1 MNLDIK
7 SNTFEPILN
16 SVISWVELNLNSDWE
31 NKLKLNIKKNIVIL
45 NFIVV
50 KLVEKMKNVIKFPFK
65 FILISLVVLTT
76 YACYEDLDDN
86 GAFTNEINDF
96 VWKGMN
102 AAYLYKD
109 NIEDLSNNR
118 FSNDSDYLDYLNLFE
133 TPEVLFDNLIF
144 NRETIDKHS
153 VIVNDYVELQQYFQ
167 GVSTSNGMEYGLR
180 YFPGSNF
187 NVYGYV
193 RYVHPGS
200 VADENNIKRGDIFFE
215 INNTSL
221 NLDNYSSL
229 LSMDNYSI
237 NFADYYNNNTPEIID
252 DTIVNNDIIIDL
264 YKVSLEKNPIFHSDI
279 IENSDGKSGYI
290 LYNQFTSTFDDELS
304 EVFANFKS
312 NNVDNLILDL
322 RYNSGGSINSAIL
335 ISSLITGQFTN
346 DIFSTEQW
354 NNEIQNYWLNND
366 PEYLINRFIDNPNSL
381 NLNKVIIITSR
392 SSASASEL
400 VINCLKPY
408 IDVIQVGAT
417 TYGKYQA
424 SVTLYDSPDFSLNG
438 VNPSHNYALQPLVLK
453 TLNSLGETDYY
464 NGLDPDIIA
473 YEDSSNLGII
483 GDLDEPLLSLA
494 LDQITLGKNLNNFTE
509 VLDLIGDSSELDI
522 LNKEMYY
529 FIDNYS
535 KFDNSYERKK

>member
-16 SVISWVELNLNSDWE
+16 SEIFSVELNLNSVWE

-45 NFIVV
+45 KFIVV
-50 KLVEKMKNVIKFPFK
+50 KLVEKMKNVIKFPLK
-65 FILISLVVLTT
+65 YILILIVLLTT
-76 YACYEDLDDN
+76 YGCYEDLDDN

-109 NIEDLSNNR
+109 NIEDLLNNR
-118 FSNDSDYLDYLNLFE
+118 FTSDSDYLDYLNLFE
-133 TPEVLFDNLIF
+133 TPEVLFENLIF

-153 VIVNDYVELQQYFQ
+153 IIVDDYVELQQYFQ

-187 NVYGYV
+187 DIYGYV

-200 VADENNIKRGDIFFE
+200 VADQNNIKRGDIFFE

-221 NLDNYSSL
+221 NLDNYSSF
-229 LSMDNYSI
+229 LSMDSYSV
-237 NFADYYNNNTPEIID
+237 NFADYFNNNTPEIID
-252 DTIVNNDIIIDL
+252 DTIVSNNITVDL

-279 IENSDGKSGYI
+279 IENSDGKSGYL
-290 LYNQFTSTFDDELS
+290 LYNQFTSTFDDELT

-312 NNVDNLILDL
+312 NNIDNLILDL

-346 DIFSTEQW
+346 EIFSTEQW

-366 PEYLINRFIDNPNSL
+366 PEYLINRFIGNSNSL

-408 IDVIQVGAT
+408 IDVIQVGTT

-424 SVTLYDSPDFSLNG
+424 SVTLYDSTDFSLNG

-464 NGLDPDIIA
+464 NGLNPDILA
-473 YEDSSNLGII
+473 EEDSSNLGII
-483 GDLDEPLLSLA
+483 GNIDEPLLSIA
-494 LDQITLGKNLNNFTE
+494 LGQISLDKNFNNYTQ
-509 VLDLIGDSSELDI
+509 VLDLVGDSNELEI

-529 FIDNYS
+529 FIENYS
-535 KFDNSYERKK
+535 KFDISYERKK

>member
-200 VADENNIKRGDIFFE
+200 VAGENNIKRGDIFFE

-290 LYNQFTSTFDDELS
+290 LYNQFTSTFDDELTN
-304 EVFANFKS
+304 VFANFKS
-312 NNVDNLILDL
+312 NNIDNLILDL

-494 LDQITLGKNLNNFTE
+494 LGQITLDKNLNNFTE

>member
-1 MNLDIK
+1 
-7 SNTFEPILN
+7 
-16 SVISWVELNLNSDWE
+16 
-31 NKLKLNIKKNIVIL
+31 
-45 NFIVV
+45 
-50 KLVEKMKNVIKFPFK
+50 
-65 FILISLVVLTT
+65 
-76 YACYEDLDDN
+76 
-86 GAFTNEINDF
+86 
-96 VWKGMN
+96 
-102 AAYLYKD
+102 
-109 NIEDLSNNR
+109 
-118 FSNDSDYLDYLNLFE
+118 
-133 TPEVLFDNLIF
+133 
-144 NRETIDKHS
+144 
-153 VIVNDYVELQQYFQ
+153 
-167 GVSTSNGMEYGLR
+167 
-180 YFPGSNF
+180 
-187 NVYGYV
+187 
-193 RYVHPGS
+193 
-200 VADENNIKRGDIFFE
+200 
-215 INNTSL
+215 
-221 NLDNYSSL
+221 
-229 LSMDNYSI
+229 MDNYTV
-237 NFADYYNNNTPEIID
+237 NFADYFNNNTPEIID

-279 IENSDGKSGYI
+279 IENSNGKSGYI

-304 EVFANFKS
+304 NVFANFKS
-312 NNVDNLILDL
+312 NNIDNLILDL

-354 NNEIQNYWLNND
+354 NNEIQNYWLDND

-381 NLNKVIIITSR
+381 NLNKVIIITSG

-408 IDVIQVGAT
+408 IDVIQVGTT

-453 TLNSLGETDYY
+453 TLNYLGETDYY

-483 GDLDEPLLSLA
+483 GDLDEPLLSIA

-509 VLDLIGDSSELDI
+509 VLDLIGDSSELDV
-522 LNKEMYY
+522 LNKEMYH

-535 KFDNSYERKK
+535 KFDDSYERKK

>member
-290 LYNQFTSTFDDELS
+290 LYNQFTSTFDDELTN
-304 EVFANFKS
+304 VFANFKS
-312 NNVDNLILDL
+312 NNIDNLILDL

-494 LDQITLGKNLNNFTE
+494 LGQITLDKNLNNFTE

-529 FIDNYS
+529 FINNYS

>member
-1 MNLDIK
+1 
-7 SNTFEPILN
+7 
-16 SVISWVELNLNSDWE
+16 
-31 NKLKLNIKKNIVIL
+31 
-45 NFIVV
+45 
-50 KLVEKMKNVIKFPFK
+50 
-65 FILISLVVLTT
+65 
-76 YACYEDLDDN
+76 
-86 GAFTNEINDF
+86 
-96 VWKGMN
+96 
-102 AAYLYKD
+102 
-109 NIEDLSNNR
+109 
-118 FSNDSDYLDYLNLFE
+118 
-133 TPEVLFDNLIF
+133 
-144 NRETIDKHS
+144 
-153 VIVNDYVELQQYFQ
+153 
-167 GVSTSNGMEYGLR
+167 MEYGLR

-187 NVYGYV
+187 DIYGYV

-200 VADENNIKRGDIFFE
+200 VADQNNIKRGDIFFE

-221 NLDNYSSL
+221 NLDNYSSF
-229 LSMDNYSI
+229 LSMDSYSV
-237 NFADYYNNNTPEIID
+237 NFADYFNNNTPEIID
-252 DTIVNNDIIIDL
+252 DTIVSNNITVDL

-279 IENSDGKSGYI
+279 IENSDGKSGYL
-290 LYNQFTSTFDDELS
+290 LYNQFTSTFDDELT

-312 NNVDNLILDL
+312 NNIDNLILDL

-346 DIFSTEQW
+346 EIFSTEQW

-366 PEYLINRFIDNPNSL
+366 PEYLINRFIGNSNSL

-408 IDVIQVGAT
+408 IDVIQVGTT

-453 TLNSLGETDYY
+453 TLNSLGQTDYY
-464 NGLDPDIIA
+464 NGLSPDIFA
-473 YEDSSNLGII
+473 EENSSNLGII
-483 GDLDEPLLSLA
+483 GDIDEPLLSIA
-494 LDQITLGKNLNNFTE
+494 LEQISLDKNFNNYTQ
-509 VLDLIGDSSELDI
+509 VLDLVGDSNEFDV

-529 FIDNYS
+529 YIENYS

>member
-1 MNLDIK
+1 
-7 SNTFEPILN
+7 
-16 SVISWVELNLNSDWE
+16 
-31 NKLKLNIKKNIVIL
+31 
-45 NFIVV
+45 
-50 KLVEKMKNVIKFPFK
+50 MKNVIKFPFK
-65 FILISLVVLTT
+65 FILISVIAFATFG
-76 YACYEDLDDN
+76 CYEDLDDN

-109 NIEDLSNNR
+109 NIDDLSNNR
-118 FSNDSDYLDYLNLFE
+118 FTNDNDYIDYLNLYE
-133 TPEVLFDNLIF
+133 TPEVLFENLIF

-153 VIVNDYVELQQYFQ
+153 VIVDDYVELQQYFQ

-180 YFPGSNF
+180 YIPGSNF
-187 NVYGYV
+187 NIYGYV

-200 VADENNIKRGDIFFE
+200 VAEENNIQRGDIFFE
-215 INNTSL
+215 INNNSL

-229 LSMDNYSI
+229 LSMDSYTV
-237 NFADYYNNNTPEIID
+237 NFADYFNNNTPEIID
-252 DTIVNNDIIIDL
+252 DTIVSNNITVDL
-264 YKVSLEKNPIFHSDI
+264 YKVSLEKNPIFYLDI
-279 IENSDGKSGYI
+279 IENSDGKSGYL
-290 LYNQFTSTFDDELS
+290 LYNQFTSTYDDELN

-312 NNVDNLILDL
+312 NNIDNLILDL
-322 RYNSGGSINSAIL
+322 RYNSGGSVNSARL
-335 ISSLITGQFTN
+335 ISTLITGQFTN
-346 DIFSTEQW
+346 EIFSTEQW

-366 PEYLINRFIDNPNSL
+366 PEYLINRFIDNANSL

-400 VINCLKPY
+400 VINCLRPY
-408 IDVIQVGAT
+408 IDVIQVGTT

-424 SVTLYDSPDFSLNG
+424 SVTLYDSSDFSLNG

-453 TLNSLGETDYY
+453 TLNSIGETDYY
-464 NGLDPDIIA
+464 NGLSPNIIA
-473 YEDSSNLGII
+473 DEDSSNLGII

-494 LDQITLGKNLNNFTE
+494 LEQISFDKNLHNYTK

-535 KFDNSYERKK
+535 KFENLYERKK

>member
-1 MNLDIK
+1 ML
-7 SNTFEPILN
+7 
-16 SVISWVELNLNSDWE
+16 
-31 NKLKLNIKKNIVIL
+31 
-45 NFIVV
+45 V
-50 KLVEKMKNVIKFPFK
+50 KLVEKMKNFIKFPYK
-65 FILISLVVLTT
+65 FILISMVALATFG
-76 YACYEDLDDN
+76 CYEDLDDN

-109 NIEDLSNNR
+109 NIDDLSNNR
-118 FSNDSDYLDYLNLFE
+118 FTNDSEYIDYLNLYE
-133 TPEVLFDNLIF
+133 TPEVLFENLIF

-153 VIVNDYVELQQYFQ
+153 VIVDDYVKLQQYFQ

-180 YFPGSNF
+180 YIPASNF
-187 NVYGYV
+187 NIYGYV

-200 VADENNIKRGDIFFE
+200 VADENNIQRGDIFFE
-215 INNTSL
+215 INNNSL

-229 LSMDNYSI
+229 LSMDNYTV
-237 NFADYYNNNTPEIID
+237 NFADYINNNTPEIND
-252 DTIVNNDIIIDL
+252 DTIVNNNVTVDL
-264 YKVSLEKNPIFHSDI
+264 YKVSLEKNPIFHFDI
-279 IENSDGKSGYI
+279 IENSEGRSGYL
-290 LYNQFTSTFDDELS
+290 LYNQFTSTFDDELN

-312 NNVDNLILDL
+312 NNIDNLILDL
-322 RYNSGGSINSAIL
+322 RYNSGGSVNSARL
-335 ISSLITGQFTN
+335 ISTLITGQFTN
-346 DIFSTEQW
+346 EIFSTEQW

-366 PEYLINRFIDNPNSL
+366 PEYLINRFIDNANSL

-400 VINCLKPY
+400 VINCLRPY
-408 IDVIQVGAT
+408 IDVIQVGTT

-424 SVTLYDSPDFSLNG
+424 SVTLYDSSDFSLNG

-453 TLNSLGETDYY
+453 TLNSAGETDYY
-464 NGLDPDIIA
+464 NGLSPNIIA
-473 YEDSSNLGII
+473 DEDSSNLGII

-494 LDQITLGKNLNNFTE
+494 LGQISSDKNLHNYTE
-509 VLDLIGDSSELDI
+509 ELDLISDSSEFDL

-529 FIDNYS
+529 FINNYS

>member
-16 SVISWVELNLNSDWE
+16 SEIFSVELNLNSVWE

-45 NFIVV
+45 KFIVV
-50 KLVEKMKNVIKFPFK
+50 KLVEKMKNVIKFPLK
-65 FILISLVVLTT
+65 YILILIVLLTT
-76 YACYEDLDDN
+76 YGCYEDLDDN

-109 NIEDLSNNR
+109 NIEDLLNNR
-118 FSNDSDYLDYLNLFE
+118 FTSDNDYLDYLNLFE
-133 TPEVLFDNLIF
+133 TPEVLFENLIF

-153 VIVNDYVELQQYFQ
+153 IIVDDYVELQQYFQ

-187 NVYGYV
+187 DIYGYV

-200 VADENNIKRGDIFFE
+200 VADQNNIKRGDIFFE

-221 NLDNYSSL
+221 NLDNYSSF
-229 LSMDNYSI
+229 LSMDSYSV
-237 NFADYYNNNTPEIID
+237 NFADYFNNNTPEIID
-252 DTIVNNDIIIDL
+252 DTIVSNNITVDL

-279 IENSDGKSGYI
+279 IENSDGKSGYL
-290 LYNQFTSTFDDELS
+290 LYNQFTSTFDDELT

-312 NNVDNLILDL
+312 NNIDNLILDL

-346 DIFSTEQW
+346 EIFSTEQW

-366 PEYLINRFIDNPNSL
+366 PEYLINRFIGNSNSL

-408 IDVIQVGAT
+408 IDVIQVGTT

-424 SVTLYDSPDFSLNG
+424 SVTLYDSTDFSLNG

-464 NGLDPDIIA
+464 NGLSPDIFA
-473 YEDSSNLGII
+473 EEDSSNLGII
-483 GDLDEPLLSLA
+483 GDIDEPLLSIA
-494 LDQITLGKNLNNFTE
+494 LGQISSDKNFNNYTQT
-509 VLDLIGDSSELDI
+509 LDLIGDSNEFNV

-529 FIDNYS
+529 YIENYS

>member
-1 MNLDIK
+1 
-7 SNTFEPILN
+7 
-16 SVISWVELNLNSDWE
+16 
-31 NKLKLNIKKNIVIL
+31 
-45 NFIVV
+45 
-50 KLVEKMKNVIKFPFK
+50 MKNVIKFPLK
-65 FILISLVVLTT
+65 YILILIVLLTT
-76 YACYEDLDDN
+76 YGCYEDLDDN

-109 NIEDLSNNR
+109 NIQDLLNNR
-118 FSNDSDYLDYLNLFE
+118 FTSDSDYLDYLNLFE
-133 TPEVLFDNLIF
+133 TPEVLFENLIF

-153 VIVNDYVELQQYFQ
+153 IIVDNYVELQQYFQ

-187 NVYGYV
+187 DVYGYV

-200 VADENNIKRGDIFFE
+200 VADQNNIKRGDIFFE

-221 NLDNYSSL
+221 NLDNYSL
-229 LSMDNYSI
+229 FLSMDSYSV
-237 NFADYYNNNTPEIID
+237 NFADYFNNNTPEIID
-252 DTIVNNDIIIDL
+252 DTIVSNNITVDL

-279 IENSDGKSGYI
+279 IENSDGKSGYL
-290 LYNQFTSTFDDELS
+290 LYNQFTSTFDDELTD
-304 EVFANFKS
+304 VFANFKS
-312 NNVDNLILDL
+312 NNIDNLILDL

-346 DIFSTEQW
+346 DIFSSEQW

-366 PEYLINRFIDNPNSL
+366 PEYLINRFIENSNSL

-400 VINCLKPY
+400 VINCLRPY
-408 IDVIQVGAT
+408 INVIQVGTT

-464 NGLDPDIIA
+464 NGLSPDVFA
-473 YEDSSNLGII
+473 EEDSSNLGII
-483 GDLDEPLLSLA
+483 GNIDEPLLSIA
-494 LDQITLGKNLNNFTE
+494 LGQISLDKNFNNYTQE
-509 VLDLIGDSSELDI
+509 LDLIGDSNEFDVLD
-522 LNKEMYY
+522 KEMYY
-529 FIDNYS
+529 YIENYS

>member
-1 MNLDIK
+1 
-7 SNTFEPILN
+7 
-16 SVISWVELNLNSDWE
+16 
-31 NKLKLNIKKNIVIL
+31 
-45 NFIVV
+45 
-50 KLVEKMKNVIKFPFK
+50 MKNVIKFPFK
-65 FILISLVVLTT
+65 FILISFFVLTT

-109 NIEDLSNNR
+109 NIEDLSNNK
-118 FSNDSDYLDYLNLFE
+118 FSNDNDYLDYLNLFE
-133 TPEVLFDNLIF
+133 TPEVLFENLIY

-215 INNTSL
+215 INNISL
-221 NLDNYSSL
+221 NLDNYASL

-237 NFADYYNNNTPEIID
+237 NFAEYSNNNTPEIID

-424 SVTLYDSPDFSLNG
+424 SVTLYDSPDFSLNE

-494 LDQITLGKNLNNFTE
+494 LGQITFDKNLNNFTE

-535 KFDNSYERKK
+535 KFDKSYDRKK

>member
-1 MNLDIK
+1 LNLDIK

-16 SVISWVELNLNSDWE
+16 SEIFSVELNLNSVWE

-45 NFIVV
+45 KFIVV
-50 KLVEKMKNVIKFPFK
+50 KLVEKMKNVIKFPLK
-65 FILISLVVLTT
+65 YILILIVLLTT
-76 YACYEDLDDN
+76 YGCYEDLDDN

-109 NIEDLSNNR
+109 NIEDLLNNR
-118 FSNDSDYLDYLNLFE
+118 FTSDSDYLDYLNLFE
-133 TPEVLFDNLIF
+133 TPEVLFENLIF

-153 VIVNDYVELQQYFQ
+153 IIVDDYVELQQYFQ

-187 NVYGYV
+187 DIYGYV

-200 VADENNIKRGDIFFE
+200 VADQNNIKRGDIFFE

-221 NLDNYSSL
+221 NLDNYSSF
-229 LSMDNYSI
+229 LSMDSYSV
-237 NFADYYNNNTPEIID
+237 NFADYFNNNTPEIID
-252 DTIVNNDIIIDL
+252 DTIVSNNITVDL

-279 IENSDGKSGYI
+279 IENSDGKSGYL
-290 LYNQFTSTFDDELS
+290 LYNQFTSTFDDELT

-312 NNVDNLILDL
+312 NNIDNLILDL

-346 DIFSTEQW
+346 EIFSTEQW

-366 PEYLINRFIDNPNSL
+366 PEYLINRFIGNSNSL

-408 IDVIQVGAT
+408 IDVIQVGTT

-424 SVTLYDSPDFSLNG
+424 SVTLYDSTDFSLNG

-464 NGLDPDIIA
+464 NGLNPDILA
-473 YEDSSNLGII
+473 EEDSSNLGII
-483 GDLDEPLLSLA
+483 GDIDEPLLSIA
-494 LDQITLGKNLNNFTE
+494 LGQISSDKNFNNYTQ
-509 VLDLIGDSSELDI
+509 VLDLVGDSNELEI

-529 FIDNYS
+529 FIENYS

>member
-1 MNLDIK
+1 
-7 SNTFEPILN
+7 
-16 SVISWVELNLNSDWE
+16 
-31 NKLKLNIKKNIVIL
+31 
-45 NFIVV
+45 
-50 KLVEKMKNVIKFPFK
+50 MKNVIKFPFK
-65 FILISLVVLTT
+65 FILISIVVLTT

-109 NIEDLSNNR
+109 NIEDLLNNR
-118 FSNDSDYLDYLNLFE
+118 FTSDSDYLDYLNLFE
-133 TPEVLFDNLIF
+133 TPEVLFENLIF

-153 VIVNDYVELQQYFQ
+153 IIVDDYVELQQYFQ

-187 NVYGYV
+187 DVYGYV

-215 INNTSL
+215 INNTIL

-229 LSMDNYSI
+229 LSMDNYTV
-237 NFADYYNNNTPEIID
+237 NFADYFNNNTPEIID

-279 IENSDGKSGYI
+279 IENSNGKSGYI

-304 EVFANFKS
+304 NVFANFKS
-312 NNVDNLILDL
+312 NNIDNLILDL

-354 NNEIQNYWLNND
+354 NNEIQNYWLDND

-381 NLNKVIIITSR
+381 NLNKVIIITSG

-408 IDVIQVGAT
+408 IDVIQVGTT

-453 TLNSLGETDYY
+453 TLNYLGETDYY

-483 GDLDEPLLSLA
+483 GDLDEPLLSIA
-494 LDQITLGKNLNNFTE
+494 LDQITFGKNLNNFTE
-509 VLDLIGDSSELDI
+509 VLDLIGDSSELDV
-522 LNKEMYY
+522 LNKEMYH
-529 FIDNYS
+529 FIDNYC
-535 KFDNSYERKK
+535 KFDDSYERKK

>member
-16 SVISWVELNLNSDWE
+16 SEIFSVELNLNSVWE

-45 NFIVV
+45 KFIVV
-50 KLVEKMKNVIKFPFK
+50 KLVEKMKNVIKFPLK
-65 FILISLVVLTT
+65 YILILIVLLTT
-76 YACYEDLDDN
+76 YGCYEDLDDN

-109 NIEDLSNNR
+109 NIEDLLNNR
-118 FSNDSDYLDYLNLFE
+118 FTSDSDYLDYLNLFE
-133 TPEVLFDNLIF
+133 TPEVLFENLIF

-153 VIVNDYVELQQYFQ
+153 IIVDDYVELQQYFQ

-187 NVYGYV
+187 DIYGYV

-200 VADENNIKRGDIFFE
+200 VADQNNIKRGDIFFE

-221 NLDNYSSL
+221 NLDNYSSF
-229 LSMDNYSI
+229 LSMDSYSV
-237 NFADYYNNNTPEIID
+237 NFADYFNNNTPEIID
-252 DTIVNNDIIIDL
+252 DTIVSNNITVDL

-279 IENSDGKSGYI
+279 IENSDGKSGYL
-290 LYNQFTSTFDDELS
+290 LYNQFTSTFDDELT

-312 NNVDNLILDL
+312 NNIDNLILDL

-346 DIFSTEQW
+346 EIFSTEQW
-354 NNEIQNYWLNND
+354 NNEIQSYWLNND
-366 PEYLINRFIDNPNSL
+366 PEYLINRFIGNSNSL

-408 IDVIQVGAT
+408 IDVIQVGTT

-453 TLNSLGETDYY
+453 TLNSLGQTDYY
-464 NGLDPDIIA
+464 NGLSPDIFA
-473 YEDSSNLGII
+473 EENSSNLGII
-483 GDLDEPLLSLA
+483 GDIDEPLLSIA
-494 LDQITLGKNLNNFTE
+494 LEQISLDKNFNNYTQ
-509 VLDLIGDSSELDI
+509 VLDLVGDSNEFDV

-529 FIDNYS
+529 YIENYS

>member
-16 SVISWVELNLNSDWE
+16 SEIFSVELNLNSVWE

-45 NFIVV
+45 KFIVV
-50 KLVEKMKNVIKFPFK
+50 KLVEKMKNVIKFPLK
-65 FILISLVVLTT
+65 YILILIVLLTT
-76 YACYEDLDDN
+76 YGCYEDLDDN

-109 NIEDLSNNR
+109 NIEDLLNNR
-118 FSNDSDYLDYLNLFE
+118 FTSDSDYLDYLNLFE
-133 TPEVLFDNLIF
+133 NPEVLFENLIF

-153 VIVNDYVELQQYFQ
+153 IIVDDYVELQQYFQ

-187 NVYGYV
+187 DIYGYV

-200 VADENNIKRGDIFFE
+200 VADQNNIKRGDIFFE

-221 NLDNYSSL
+221 NLDNYSSF
-229 LSMDNYSI
+229 LSMDSYSV
-237 NFADYYNNNTPEIID
+237 NFADYFNNNTPEIID
-252 DTIVNNDIIIDL
+252 DTIVSNNITVDL

-279 IENSDGKSGYI
+279 IENSNGKSGYL
-290 LYNQFTSTFDDELS
+290 LYNQFTSTFDDELT

-312 NNVDNLILDL
+312 NNIDNLILDL

-346 DIFSTEQW
+346 EIFSTEQW

-366 PEYLINRFIDNPNSL
+366 PENLINRFIGNSNSL

-408 IDVIQVGAT
+408 IDVIQVGTT

-424 SVTLYDSPDFSLNG
+424 SVTLYDSTDFSLNG

-464 NGLDPDIIA
+464 NGLSPDIFA
-473 YEDSSNLGII
+473 EEDSSNLGII
-483 GDLDEPLLSLA
+483 GDIDEPLLSIA
-494 LDQITLGKNLNNFTE
+494 LEQISSDKNFNNYTQT
-509 VLDLIGDSSELDI
+509 LDLIGDSNEFNV

-529 FIDNYS
+529 YIENYS

>member
-1 MNLDIK
+1 
-7 SNTFEPILN
+7 
-16 SVISWVELNLNSDWE
+16 
-31 NKLKLNIKKNIVIL
+31 
-45 NFIVV
+45 
-50 KLVEKMKNVIKFPFK
+50 MKNVIKFPFK

-237 NFADYYNNNTPEIID
+237 NFADYSNNNTPEIID

-304 EVFANFKS
+304 E
-312 NNVDNLILDL
+312 
-322 RYNSGGSINSAIL
+322 
-335 ISSLITGQFTN
+335 
-346 DIFSTEQW
+346 
-354 NNEIQNYWLNND
+354 
-366 PEYLINRFIDNPNSL
+366 RFCKL
-381 NLNKVIIITSR
+381 
-392 SSASASEL
+392 
-400 VINCLKPY
+400 
-408 IDVIQVGAT
+408 
-417 TYGKYQA
+417 
-424 SVTLYDSPDFSLNG
+424 
-438 VNPSHNYALQPLVLK
+438 
-453 TLNSLGETDYY
+453 
-464 NGLDPDIIA
+464 
-473 YEDSSNLGII
+473 
-483 GDLDEPLLSLA
+483 
-494 LDQITLGKNLNNFTE
+494 
-509 VLDLIGDSSELDI
+509 
-522 LNKEMYY
+522 
-529 FIDNYS
+529 
-535 KFDNSYERKK
+535 

>member
-65 FILISLVVLTT
+65 FILISFVVLTT

-229 LSMDNYSI
+229 LSMENYSI
-237 NFADYYNNNTPEIID
+237 NFADYFNNNTPEIID

-290 LYNQFTSTFDDELS
+290 LYNQFTSTFDDELTN
-304 EVFANFKS
+304 VFANFKS
-312 NNVDNLILDL
+312 NNIDNLILDL

-494 LDQITLGKNLNNFTE
+494 LGQITLDKNLNNFTE

-522 LNKEMYY
+522 LNKEMYH

-535 KFDNSYERKK
+535 KFDDSYERKK

>member
-16 SVISWVELNLNSDWE
+16 SEIFSVELNLNSVWE

-50 KLVEKMKNVIKFPFK
+50 KLVEKMKNVIKFPLK
-65 FILISLVVLTT
+65 YILILIVLLTT
-76 YACYEDLDDN
+76 YGCYEDLDDN

-109 NIEDLSNNR
+109 NIEDLLNNR
-118 FSNDSDYLDYLNLFE
+118 FTSDSDYLDYLNLFE
-133 TPEVLFDNLIF
+133 TPEVLFENLIF

-153 VIVNDYVELQQYFQ
+153 IIVDDYVELQQYFQ

-187 NVYGYV
+187 DIYGYV

-200 VADENNIKRGDIFFE
+200 VADQNNIKRGDIFFE

-221 NLDNYSSL
+221 NLDNYSSF
-229 LSMDNYSI
+229 LSMDSYSV
-237 NFADYYNNNTPEIID
+237 NFADYFNNNTPEIID
-252 DTIVNNDIIIDL
+252 DTIVSNNITVDL

-279 IENSDGKSGYI
+279 IENSNGKSGYL
-290 LYNQFTSTFDDELS
+290 LYNQFTSTFDDELT

-312 NNVDNLILDL
+312 NNIDNLILDL

-346 DIFSTEQW
+346 DIFSSEQW

-366 PEYLINRFIDNPNSL
+366 PEYLINRFIENSNSL

-400 VINCLKPY
+400 VINCLRPY
-408 IDVIQVGAT
+408 INVIQVGTT

-464 NGLDPDIIA
+464 NGLSPDVFA
-473 YEDSSNLGII
+473 EEDSSNLGII
-483 GDLDEPLLSLA
+483 GNIDEPLLSIA
-494 LDQITLGKNLNNFTE
+494 LGQISLDKNFNNYTQE
-509 VLDLIGDSSELDI
+509 LDLIGDSNEFDVLD
-522 LNKEMYY
+522 KEMYY
-529 FIDNYS
+529 YIENYS

>member
-200 VADENNIKRGDIFFE
+200 VAGENNIKRGDIFFE

-290 LYNQFTSTFDDELS
+290 LYNQFTSTFDDELTN
-304 EVFANFKS
+304 VFANFKS
-312 NNVDNLILDL
+312 NNIDNLILDL

-494 LDQITLGKNLNNFTE
+494 LGQITLDKNLNNFTE

-529 FIDNYS
+529 FINNYS